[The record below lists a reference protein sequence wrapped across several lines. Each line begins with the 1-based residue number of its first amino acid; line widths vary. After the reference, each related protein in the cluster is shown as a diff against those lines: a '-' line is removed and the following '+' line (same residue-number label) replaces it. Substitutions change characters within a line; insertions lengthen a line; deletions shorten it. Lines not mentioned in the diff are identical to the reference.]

1 MWLTRSVRP
10 FLFKNEYDQQLRF
23 SDCDNLGLYVH
34 IPFCATRCSYCGFYS
49 TTKLDLQDRY
59 VDSLC
64 REIALR
70 KEYLSSY
77 STDSKAAN
85 TIIRTIYIGG
95 GTPSQLSR
103 YSLEKLFHA
112 IDTYLECS
120 PEEVTM
126 EVNPDDV
133 TNDLAETISALHI
146 NRVSMGA
153 QTFDDNRLKFLNR
166 RHKSF
171 QVERAIDILHE
182 HGVGNISIDLM
193 FGFPSQTCDSWKE
206 DVRRAISL
214 DIQHISAYSLM
225 YEEGTRLY
233 RMLKE
238 NMISEIDE
246 EVSLNMYNE
255 LINILCDAG
264 YEHYEISNFAKNG
277 YRALHNS
284 SYWHDIPY
292 LGIGAAAHS
301 YNIKSRQWNVSDINK
316 YIESISHDTVPFT
329 FESIDADTHYND
341 IVTTE
346 LRTSEG
352 IDLSRLDD
360 KYVQYIVKQAARH
373 VADKTVDINDGH
385 LKLTREGLY
394 ISDMIMSDLMKV

>member
-1 MWLTRSVRP
+1 MA
-10 FLFKNEYDQQLRF
+10 
-23 SDCDNLGLYVH
+23 GLYVH

-373 VADKTVDINDGH
+373 VADKTIDINDGH

>member
-1 MWLTRSVRP
+1 MS
-10 FLFKNEYDQQLRF
+10 
-23 SDCDNLGLYVH
+23 GLYVH

-193 FGFPSQTCDSWKE
+193 FGFPGQTCDSWKE

-238 NMISEIDE
+238 NMIKEIDE

-255 LINILCDAG
+255 LINILCGAG
-264 YEHYEISNFAKNG
+264 YEHYEISNFAKKG

-352 IDLSRLDD
+352 IDLSRLAD

>member
-1 MWLTRSVRP
+1 MA
-10 FLFKNEYDQQLRF
+10 
-23 SDCDNLGLYVH
+23 GLYVH

-182 HGVGNISIDLM
+182 YGVGNISIDLM
-193 FGFPSQTCDSWKE
+193 FGFPGQTCDSWKE

-238 NMISEIDE
+238 NMIKEIDE

-264 YEHYEISNFAKNG
+264 YEHYEISNFAKKG

-329 FESIDADTHYND
+329 FEFIDADTHYND

-373 VADKTVDINDGH
+373 VADKTVVINDGH

>member
-1 MWLTRSVRP
+1 MA
-10 FLFKNEYDQQLRF
+10 
-23 SDCDNLGLYVH
+23 GLYVH

-193 FGFPSQTCDSWKE
+193 FGFPGQTCDSWKE

-238 NMISEIDE
+238 NMIKEIDE

-264 YEHYEISNFAKNG
+264 YEHYEISNFAKKG
-277 YRALHNS
+277 YRAQHNS

-292 LGIGAAAHS
+292 LGIGSAAHS

-360 KYVQYIVKQAARH
+360 KYMQYIVKQAARH
-373 VADKTVDINDGH
+373 VADKTVVINDGH

>member
-1 MWLTRSVRP
+1 MA
-10 FLFKNEYDQQLRF
+10 
-23 SDCDNLGLYVH
+23 GLYVH

-193 FGFPSQTCDSWKE
+193 FGFPGQTCDSWKE

-238 NMISEIDE
+238 NMIKEIDE

-264 YEHYEISNFAKNG
+264 YEHYEISNFAKKG

-284 SYWHDIPY
+284 SYWHDIRY

-360 KYVQYIVKQAARH
+360 KYMQYIVKQAARH
-373 VADKTVDINDGH
+373 VADKTVVINDGH

>member
-1 MWLTRSVRP
+1 MA
-10 FLFKNEYDQQLRF
+10 
-23 SDCDNLGLYVH
+23 GLYVH

-85 TIIRTIYIGG
+85 TIVRTIYIGG

-193 FGFPSQTCDSWKE
+193 FGFPGQTCDSWKE

-238 NMISEIDE
+238 NMIKEIDE

-255 LINILCDAG
+255 LINILCGAG
-264 YEHYEISNFAKNG
+264 YEHYEISNFAKKG

-352 IDLSRLDD
+352 IDLSRLAD

>member
-1 MWLTRSVRP
+1 MA
-10 FLFKNEYDQQLRF
+10 
-23 SDCDNLGLYVH
+23 GLYVH

-193 FGFPSQTCDSWKE
+193 FGFPGQTCDSWKE

-238 NMISEIDE
+238 NMIKEIDE

-264 YEHYEISNFAKNG
+264 YEHYEISNFAKKG
-277 YRALHNS
+277 YRAQHNS

-352 IDLSRLDD
+352 IDLSRLAD
-360 KYVQYIVKQAARH
+360 KYMQYIVKQAARH
-373 VADKTVDINDGH
+373 VADKTVAINDGH

>member
-1 MWLTRSVRP
+1 MA
-10 FLFKNEYDQQLRF
+10 
-23 SDCDNLGLYVH
+23 GLYVH

-193 FGFPSQTCDSWKE
+193 FGFPGQTCDSWKE

-238 NMISEIDE
+238 NMIKEIDE

-255 LINILCDAG
+255 LINILCGAG
-264 YEHYEISNFAKNG
+264 YEHYEISNFAKKG

-292 LGIGAAAHS
+292 LGIGAATHS

-352 IDLSRLDD
+352 IDLSRLAD

-373 VADKTVDINDGH
+373 VADKTVAINDGH

>member
-1 MWLTRSVRP
+1 MA
-10 FLFKNEYDQQLRF
+10 
-23 SDCDNLGLYVH
+23 GLYVH

-103 YSLEKLFHA
+103 YSLENLFHA

-193 FGFPSQTCDSWKE
+193 FGFPGQTCDSWKE

-238 NMISEIDE
+238 NMIKEIDE

-255 LINILCDAG
+255 LINILCGAG
-264 YEHYEISNFAKNG
+264 YEHYEISNFAKKG

-352 IDLSRLDD
+352 IDLSRLAD

>member
-1 MWLTRSVRP
+1 MA
-10 FLFKNEYDQQLRF
+10 
-23 SDCDNLGLYVH
+23 GLYVH

-182 HGVGNISIDLM
+182 HGVGNISIDIM
-193 FGFPSQTCDSWKE
+193 FGFPGQTCDSWKE

-238 NMISEIDE
+238 NMIKEIDE

-255 LINILCDAG
+255 LINILCGAG
-264 YEHYEISNFAKNG
+264 YEHYEISNFAKKG

-352 IDLSRLDD
+352 IDLSRLAD

>member
-1 MWLTRSVRP
+1 MA
-10 FLFKNEYDQQLRF
+10 
-23 SDCDNLGLYVH
+23 GLYVH

-103 YSLEKLFHA
+103 YSLEKLFYA

-133 TNDLAETISALHI
+133 TNDFAETISALHI

-193 FGFPSQTCDSWKE
+193 FGFPGQTCDSWKE

-238 NMISEIDE
+238 NMIKEIDE

-264 YEHYEISNFAKNG
+264 YEHYEISNFAKKG
-277 YRALHNS
+277 YRAQHNS

-352 IDLSRLDD
+352 IDLSRLAD
-360 KYVQYIVKQAARH
+360 KYMQYIVKQAARH
-373 VADKTVDINDGH
+373 VADKTVAINDGH

>member
-1 MWLTRSVRP
+1 MA
-10 FLFKNEYDQQLRF
+10 
-23 SDCDNLGLYVH
+23 GLYVH

-120 PEEVTM
+120 PAEVTM

-133 TNDLAETISALHI
+133 TNDLADTISALHI

-193 FGFPSQTCDSWKE
+193 FGFPGQTCDSWKE

-238 NMISEIDE
+238 NMIKEIDE

-255 LINILCDAG
+255 LINILCGAG
-264 YEHYEISNFAKNG
+264 YEHYEISNFAKKG

-352 IDLSRLDD
+352 IDLSRLAD

>member
-1 MWLTRSVRP
+1 MA
-10 FLFKNEYDQQLRF
+10 
-23 SDCDNLGLYVH
+23 GLYVH

-193 FGFPSQTCDSWKE
+193 FGFPGQTCDSWKE

-225 YEEGTRLY
+225 YEEGTKLY

-238 NMISEIDE
+238 NMIKEIDE

-255 LINILCDAG
+255 LINILCGAG
-264 YEHYEISNFAKNG
+264 YEHYEISNFAKKG

-360 KYVQYIVKQAARH
+360 KYMQYIVKQAARH
-373 VADKTVDINDGH
+373 VADKTVVINDGH

>member
-1 MWLTRSVRP
+1 MA
-10 FLFKNEYDQQLRF
+10 
-23 SDCDNLGLYVH
+23 GLYVH

-112 IDTYLECS
+112 IDTYLECL

-193 FGFPSQTCDSWKE
+193 FGFPGQTCDSWKE

-225 YEEGTRLY
+225 YEEGTRLF

-238 NMISEIDE
+238 NVINEIDE

-264 YEHYEISNFAKNG
+264 YEHYEISNFAKKG

-301 YNIKSRQWNVSDINK
+301 YNIKSRQWNVSDINR

-352 IDLSRLDD
+352 IDLSRLAD

-373 VADKTVDINDGH
+373 VTDKTVDINDGH

>member
-1 MWLTRSVRP
+1 MA
-10 FLFKNEYDQQLRF
+10 
-23 SDCDNLGLYVH
+23 GLYVH

-49 TTKLDLQDRY
+49 TTKLDMQDRY

-193 FGFPSQTCDSWKE
+193 FGFPGQTCDSWKE

-238 NMISEIDE
+238 NMIKEIDE

-255 LINILCDAG
+255 LINILCGAG
-264 YEHYEISNFAKNG
+264 YEHYEISNFAKKG

-352 IDLSRLDD
+352 IDLSRLAD

>member
-1 MWLTRSVRP
+1 MA
-10 FLFKNEYDQQLRF
+10 
-23 SDCDNLGLYVH
+23 GLYVH

-193 FGFPSQTCDSWKE
+193 FGFPGQTCDSWKE

-238 NMISEIDE
+238 NMIKEIDE

-255 LINILCDAG
+255 LINILCGAG
-264 YEHYEISNFAKNG
+264 YEHYEISNFAKKG

-284 SYWHDIPY
+284 SYWRDIPY

>member
-1 MWLTRSVRP
+1 MA
-10 FLFKNEYDQQLRF
+10 
-23 SDCDNLGLYVH
+23 GLYVH

-193 FGFPSQTCDSWKE
+193 FGFPGQTCDSWTE

-238 NMISEIDE
+238 NMIKEIDE

-264 YEHYEISNFAKNG
+264 YEHYEISNFAKKG

-360 KYVQYIVKQAARH
+360 KYMQYIVKQAARH
-373 VADKTVDINDGH
+373 VADKTVAINDGH

>member
-1 MWLTRSVRP
+1 MA
-10 FLFKNEYDQQLRF
+10 
-23 SDCDNLGLYVH
+23 GLYVH

-59 VDSLC
+59 LDSLC

-193 FGFPSQTCDSWKE
+193 FGFPGQTCDSWKE

-214 DIQHISAYSLM
+214 DIQHISAYSLV
-225 YEEGTRLY
+225 YEEGTKLY

-238 NMISEIDE
+238 NMIKEIDE

-264 YEHYEISNFAKNG
+264 YEHYEISNFAKKG
-277 YRALHNS
+277 YRAQHNS

-360 KYVQYIVKQAARH
+360 KYMQYIVKQAARH

>member
-1 MWLTRSVRP
+1 MYISL
-10 FLFKNEYDQQLRF
+10 
-23 SDCDNLGLYVH
+23 
-34 IPFCATRCSYCGFYS
+34 CATRCSYCGFYS

-193 FGFPSQTCDSWKE
+193 FGFPGQTCDSWKE

-238 NMISEIDE
+238 NVINEIDE

-264 YEHYEISNFAKNG
+264 YEHYEISNFAKKG

-352 IDLSRLDD
+352 IDLSRLAD

-373 VADKTVDINDGH
+373 VADKTVAINDGH

>member
-1 MWLTRSVRP
+1 MA
-10 FLFKNEYDQQLRF
+10 
-23 SDCDNLGLYVH
+23 GLYVH

-182 HGVGNISIDLM
+182 YGVGNISIDLM
-193 FGFPSQTCDSWKE
+193 FGFPGQTCDSWKE

-238 NMISEIDE
+238 NMIKEIDE

-264 YEHYEISNFAKNG
+264 YEHYEISNFAKKG

-329 FESIDADTHYND
+329 FEFIDADTHYND

-360 KYVQYIVKQAARH
+360 KYMQYIVKQAARH
-373 VADKTVDINDGH
+373 VADKTVVINDGH

>member
-1 MWLTRSVRP
+1 MA
-10 FLFKNEYDQQLRF
+10 
-23 SDCDNLGLYVH
+23 GLYVH

-171 QVERAIDILHE
+171 QMERAIDILHE

-193 FGFPSQTCDSWKE
+193 FGFPGQTCDSWKE

-238 NMISEIDE
+238 NMIKDIDE

-255 LINILCDAG
+255 LINILCGAG
-264 YEHYEISNFAKNG
+264 YEHYEISNFAKKG

-352 IDLSRLDD
+352 IDLSRLAD

>member
-1 MWLTRSVRP
+1 MA
-10 FLFKNEYDQQLRF
+10 
-23 SDCDNLGLYVH
+23 GLYVH

-193 FGFPSQTCDSWKE
+193 FGFPGQTCDSWIE

-238 NMISEIDE
+238 NMIKEIDE

-255 LINILCDAG
+255 LINILCGAG
-264 YEHYEISNFAKNG
+264 YEHYEISNFAKKG

-360 KYVQYIVKQAARH
+360 KYMQYIVKQAARH
-373 VADKTVDINDGH
+373 VADKTVVINDGH

>member
-1 MWLTRSVRP
+1 MA
-10 FLFKNEYDQQLRF
+10 
-23 SDCDNLGLYVH
+23 GLYVH

-193 FGFPSQTCDSWKE
+193 FGFPGQTCDSWKE

-238 NMISEIDE
+238 NMIKEIDE
-246 EVSLNMYNE
+246 EISLNMYNE

-264 YEHYEISNFAKNG
+264 YEHYEISNFAKKG
-277 YRALHNS
+277 YRAQHNS

-360 KYVQYIVKQAARH
+360 KYMQYIVKQAARH
-373 VADKTVDINDGH
+373 VADKTVAINDGH

>member
-1 MWLTRSVRP
+1 MA
-10 FLFKNEYDQQLRF
+10 
-23 SDCDNLGLYVH
+23 GLYVH

-193 FGFPSQTCDSWKE
+193 FGFPGQTCDSWKE
-206 DVRRAISL
+206 DVRRAINL

-225 YEEGTRLY
+225 YEEGTKLY

-238 NMISEIDE
+238 NMIKEIDE

-264 YEHYEISNFAKNG
+264 YEHYEISNFAKKG

-292 LGIGAAAHS
+292 LGIGSAAHS

-360 KYVQYIVKQAARH
+360 KYMQYIVKQAARH
-373 VADKTVDINDGH
+373 VADKTVVINDGH

>member
-1 MWLTRSVRP
+1 MA
-10 FLFKNEYDQQLRF
+10 
-23 SDCDNLGLYVH
+23 GLYVH

-64 REIALR
+64 RELALR

-103 YSLEKLFHA
+103 YSLEKLFYA

-146 NRVSMGA
+146 NRVSIGA

-193 FGFPSQTCDSWKE
+193 FGFPGQTCDSWKE

-238 NMISEIDE
+238 NMIKEIDE

-264 YEHYEISNFAKNG
+264 YEHYEISNFAKKG
-277 YRALHNS
+277 YRAQHNS

-352 IDLSRLDD
+352 IDLSRLAD
-360 KYVQYIVKQAARH
+360 KYMQYIVKQAARH
-373 VADKTVDINDGH
+373 VADKTVAINDGH

>member
-1 MWLTRSVRP
+1 MA
-10 FLFKNEYDQQLRF
+10 
-23 SDCDNLGLYVH
+23 GLYVH

-193 FGFPSQTCDSWKE
+193 FGFPGQTCDSWKE

-238 NMISEIDE
+238 NMIKEIDE

-255 LINILCDAG
+255 LINILCVAG
-264 YEHYEISNFAKNG
+264 YEHYEISNFAKKG

-352 IDLSRLDD
+352 IDLSRLAD

>member
-1 MWLTRSVRP
+1 MA
-10 FLFKNEYDQQLRF
+10 
-23 SDCDNLGLYVH
+23 GLYVH

-103 YSLEKLFHA
+103 YSLKKLFHA

-193 FGFPSQTCDSWKE
+193 FGFPGQTCDSWKE
-206 DVRRAISL
+206 DVRRAINL

-225 YEEGTRLY
+225 YEEGSKLY

-238 NMISEIDE
+238 NMIKEIDE

-255 LINILCDAG
+255 LINILCGAG
-264 YEHYEISNFAKNG
+264 YEHYEISNFAKKG
-277 YRALHNS
+277 YRAQHNS

-329 FESIDADTHYND
+329 FEPIDADTHYND

-360 KYVQYIVKQAARH
+360 KYMQYIVKQAARH
-373 VADKTVDINDGH
+373 VADKTVVINDGH

>member
-1 MWLTRSVRP
+1 MA
-10 FLFKNEYDQQLRF
+10 
-23 SDCDNLGLYVH
+23 GLYVH

-182 HGVGNISIDLM
+182 HGVENISIDLM
-193 FGFPSQTCDSWKE
+193 FGFPGQTCDSWKE

-238 NMISEIDE
+238 NMIKEIDE

-255 LINILCDAG
+255 LINILCGAG
-264 YEHYEISNFAKNG
+264 YEHYEISNFAKKG

-352 IDLSRLDD
+352 IDLSRLAD

>member
-1 MWLTRSVRP
+1 MA
-10 FLFKNEYDQQLRF
+10 
-23 SDCDNLGLYVH
+23 GLYVH

-193 FGFPSQTCDSWKE
+193 FGFPGQTCDSWKE

-238 NMISEIDE
+238 NMIKEIDE

-264 YEHYEISNFAKNG
+264 YEHYEISNFAKKG
-277 YRALHNS
+277 YRAQHNS

-292 LGIGAAAHS
+292 LGIGSAAHS

-360 KYVQYIVKQAARH
+360 KYVQYIVRQAARH

>member
-1 MWLTRSVRP
+1 MA
-10 FLFKNEYDQQLRF
+10 
-23 SDCDNLGLYVH
+23 GLYVH

-59 VDSLC
+59 VDSMC
-64 REIALR
+64 RELALR

-193 FGFPSQTCDSWKE
+193 FGFPGQTCDSWKE
-206 DVRRAISL
+206 DVRRAINL

-238 NMISEIDE
+238 NMINEIDE

-264 YEHYEISNFAKNG
+264 YEHYEISNFAKKG

>member
-1 MWLTRSVRP
+1 MA
-10 FLFKNEYDQQLRF
+10 
-23 SDCDNLGLYVH
+23 GLYVH

-193 FGFPSQTCDSWKE
+193 FGFPGQTCDSWKE

-238 NMISEIDE
+238 NMIKEIDE

-255 LINILCDAG
+255 LINILCGAG
-264 YEHYEISNFAKNG
+264 YEHYEISNFAKKG

-352 IDLSRLDD
+352 IDLSRLAD

-373 VADKTVDINDGH
+373 VADKSVDINDGH

>member
-1 MWLTRSVRP
+1 MA
-10 FLFKNEYDQQLRF
+10 
-23 SDCDNLGLYVH
+23 GLYVH
-34 IPFCATRCSYCGFYS
+34 IPFCSTRCSYCGFYS

-193 FGFPSQTCDSWKE
+193 FGFPGQTCDSWKE

-238 NMISEIDE
+238 NMIKEIDE

-264 YEHYEISNFAKNG
+264 YEHYEISNFAKKG
-277 YRALHNS
+277 YRAQHNS

-360 KYVQYIVKQAARH
+360 KYMQYIVKQAARH
-373 VADKTVDINDGH
+373 VADKTVAINDGH

>member
-1 MWLTRSVRP
+1 MA
-10 FLFKNEYDQQLRF
+10 
-23 SDCDNLGLYVH
+23 GLYVH

-103 YSLEKLFHA
+103 YSLEKLFYA

-146 NRVSMGA
+146 NRVSIGA

-193 FGFPSQTCDSWKE
+193 FGFPGQTCDSWKE

-238 NMISEIDE
+238 NMIKEIDE

-264 YEHYEISNFAKNG
+264 YEHYEISNFAKKG
-277 YRALHNS
+277 YRAQHNS

-352 IDLSRLDD
+352 IDLSRLAD
-360 KYVQYIVKQAARH
+360 KYMQYIVKQAARH
-373 VADKTVDINDGH
+373 VADKTVAINDGH

>member
-1 MWLTRSVRP
+1 MA
-10 FLFKNEYDQQLRF
+10 
-23 SDCDNLGLYVH
+23 GLYVH

-171 QVERAIDILHE
+171 QVEQAIDILHE

-193 FGFPSQTCDSWKE
+193 FGFPGQTCDSWKE

-238 NMISEIDE
+238 NMIKEIDE

-264 YEHYEISNFAKNG
+264 YEHYEISNFAKKG
-277 YRALHNS
+277 YRAQHNS

-329 FESIDADTHYND
+329 FEPIDADTHYND

-360 KYVQYIVKQAARH
+360 KYMQYIVKQAARH
-373 VADKTVDINDGH
+373 VADKTVVINDGH

>member
-1 MWLTRSVRP
+1 MA
-10 FLFKNEYDQQLRF
+10 
-23 SDCDNLGLYVH
+23 GLYVH

-193 FGFPSQTCDSWKE
+193 FGFPGQTCDSWKE
-206 DVRRAISL
+206 DVIRAISL

-225 YEEGTRLY
+225 YEEGTKLY

-238 NMISEIDE
+238 NMIKEIDE

-264 YEHYEISNFAKNG
+264 YEHYEISNFAKKG

-352 IDLSRLDD
+352 IDLSRLAD

-373 VADKTVDINDGH
+373 VTDKTVDINDGH